1 MKKQIEE
8 KDKRLQRA
16 SAVQKIIRTN
26 GYRILLKEWQSVKE
40 RAFADLVDETLPDSN
55 LSQRRYVYNQICEW
69 IDIPKSIIAEGDT
82 AIAES
87 KIPEQKPNFI
97 KRGVAFIGRKY

>member
-1 MKKQIEE
+1 MAKEPQ
-8 KDKRLQRA
+8 DTRLQCAGAMQR
-16 SAVQKIIRTN
+16 IIRTK
-26 GYRILLKEWQSVKE
+26 GYRLLLKEWESVKE

-69 IDIPKSIIAEGDT
+69 TDIPKSIIAEGDT

-87 KIPEQKPNFI
+87 KIPEPKASFI
-97 KRGVAFIGRKY
+97 KRGINFIGRRY

>member
-1 MKKQIEE
+1 MKKQVEE
-8 KDKRLQRA
+8 KDTRLQRA

-26 GYRILLKEWQSVKE
+26 GYRILLAEYKKVKE
-40 RAFADLVDETLPDSN
+40 QAFADLRNEEFSKDS
-55 LSQRRYVYNQICEW
+55 LSERQKIFNQIEEW

-87 KIPEQKPNFI
+87 KMPEQKPNFI
-97 KRGVAFIGRKY
+97 K

>member
-1 MKKQIEE
+1 MAKEQRDDRI
-8 KDKRLQRA
+8 QRA
-16 SAVQKIIRTN
+16 SAVQKIIRTK
-26 GYRILLKEWQSVKE
+26 GYRLLLKEWESVKE
-40 RAFADLVDETLPDSN
+40 RAFADLVDETLPDIN

-87 KIPEQKPNFI
+87 KMPEQKPSLI
-97 KRGVAFIGRKY
+97 KRGINFIGRRY

>member
-1 MKKQIEE
+1 MAKEQRDDRI
-8 KDKRLQRA
+8 QRA
-16 SAVQKIIRTN
+16 SAVQKIIRTK
-26 GYRILLKEWQSVKE
+26 GYRLLLKRWESVKE

-87 KIPEQKPNFI
+87 KMPEQKPSFI
-97 KRGVAFIGRKY
+97 KRGINFIGRRY

>member
-1 MKKQIEE
+1 MAKEQ
-8 KDKRLQRA
+8 KDDRLQRA
-16 SAVQKIIRTN
+16 GAMQKLIRTN
-26 GYRILLKEWQSVKE
+26 GYRILLKEWESVKE

-69 IDIPKSIIAEGDT
+69 IDIPNSIIAEGDT

-87 KIPEQKPNFI
+87 KMPEQKPNFI
-97 KRGVAFIGRKY
+97 K